1 MNNIIKILLLFVIL
15 LSCNID
21 NREEESNRY
30 EVISILF
37 DKLTQPIDLVFPP
50 PPPPDSLNYVFKL
63 KDSIRIDSIIKKV
76 KAERENKKFIVAVHP
91 LFNSYVN
98 GSRKGKDCFGFDET
112 INKLMT
118 IKDSLNVDINKII
131 TKRKDSII
139 YFKEELILKGRKDYE
154 TFDIL
159 ISFSHVS
166 FNEDY
171 TKAVMVGSVSTSRLA
186 GTTILYFLEKI
197 DNKWIIKCQETL
209 SIS

>member
-21 NREEESNRY
+21 NRKEEDNRY
-30 EVISILF
+30 KIISMLF
-37 DKLTQPIDLVFPP
+37 DKLAQPIDLVFP
-50 PPPPDSLNYVFKL
+50 PPPPDSLNYVFKS
-63 KDSIRIDSIIKKV
+63 KDSIRIDSIIKRV
-76 KAERENKKFIVAVHP
+76 KSERENKKFIVAVHP

-118 IKDSLNVDINKII
+118 VKDSLSVDINKII

-139 YFKEELILKGRKDYE
+139 YFKEELILKGKKDYE
-154 TFDIL
+154 TFDVL
-159 ISFSHVS
+159 ISFSHII
-166 FNEDY
+166 FNKTY
-171 TKAVMVGSVSTSRLA
+171 TKAIITGSVSTSRLA

-197 DNKWIIKCQETL
+197 DNKWTIKCQETL